1 MTNWSKTASMAPRSL
16 CPCKSIMSPAQN
28 SGLDVERAMFHEMAH
43 RLDAVP
49 VAPLGDSAVHGAA
62 PRFGEGRKVL
72 VPGGGLVVAGQLE
85 LVGDEGLLPI
95 DLPLVEH
102 AAKLGAPIAA
112 GLGLVVEESA
122 DRASELG
129 AEMIVMRLVDG
140 GEEPIDA
147 VLARAVHA
155 ELASLAQRWS
165 QHVGE
170 IHDLPPAGRNLPG
183 ELALRR

>member
-1 MTNWSKTASMAPRSL
+1 MPLQEHHVAGAELRV
-16 CPCKSIMSPAQN
+16 
-28 SGLDVERAMFHEMAH
+28 DVERAVLHEMAH

-49 VAPLGDSAVHGAA
+49 AAPLGDSAVHGAA
-62 PRFGEGRKVL
+62 PRFGEGREVL
-72 VPGGGLVVAGQLE
+72 VSGSGLVIAGQLE

-95 DLPLVEH
+95 DLPLGEH

-112 GLGLVVEESA
+112 GLGLVVEEPA

-140 GEEPIDA
+140 PEEPIDA
-147 VLARAVHA
+147 VLARAVDA

-165 QHVGE
+165 RHVGE
-170 IHDLPPAGRNLPG
+170 IHDLPPTGRNLPG
-183 ELALRR
+183 KFALVDEGRQVD